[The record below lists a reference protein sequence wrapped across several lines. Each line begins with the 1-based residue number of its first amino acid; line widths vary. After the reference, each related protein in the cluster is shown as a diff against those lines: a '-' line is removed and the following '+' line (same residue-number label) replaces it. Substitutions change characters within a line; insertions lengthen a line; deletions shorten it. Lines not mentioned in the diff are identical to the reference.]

1 MKTDNILYIAETD
14 ELGRVVCVWS
24 TDETKSRP
32 KPLRRPLT
40 RRLDLQATQCFG
52 ASPSDIAT
60 WMQEG
65 AS

>member
-32 KPLRRPLT
+32 KPLRRPVK